1 MVFVTFQYYP
11 KNIHRIALRNSIP
24 SNMKMTVF
32 ADIEIMIGLHVTIFT
47 TQIFCAALFVSLY
60 EFEHAY
66 HLTDLGLKS
75 WITCN
80 QNVILL
86 IVFRFSMPFSFFFPA
101 VTVPIVHTNSVIC
114 STILFNFPPVFPIV
128 SRFGKSR

>member
-1 MVFVTFQYYP
+1 
-11 KNIHRIALRNSIP
+11 
-24 SNMKMTVF
+24 
-32 ADIEIMIGLHVTIFT
+32 MIGLHVTIFT

-66 HLTDLGLKS
+66 HLTDLGLKIVDYIQS
-75 WITCN
+75 KCN
-80 QNVILL
+80 SAHRFPFFYA
-86 IVFRFSMPFSFFFPA
+86 VFVFFPA
-101 VTVPIVHTNSVIC
+101 VAVPIVHTNSVIC